1 MLLQPSRYG
10 FLHLFSCA
18 MVAGAFCAS
27 AAHAALN
34 ITPPQ
39 LAPDQNGIIATEV
52 KSSLTTPSRWSVRVI
67 VWDPTAKEPA
77 NRNPAPAAVPIST
90 SGAAAA
96 VSPAKSS
103 AAVLPQS
110 ATSPATSAAAS
121 ALGTAAAPL
130 GVDISPRFFS
140 LAPAGRQVIRARVSD
155 RTRHYRLL
163 IEQIPDDSLSS
174 QGVNFRFRF
183 SLPIFRSS
191 QDPLIPR
198 GIVIQ

>member
-1 MLLQPSRYG
+1 MLLQPSRHG

-18 MVAGAFCAS
+18 MVAGAFSAS

-77 NRNPAPAAVPIST
+77 NRNPAPAAVPIS
-90 SGAAAA
+90 
-96 VSPAKSS
+96 
-103 AAVLPQS
+103 
-110 ATSPATSAAAS
+110 AS

>member
-1 MLLQPSRYG
+1 MLLQPS
-10 FLHLFSCA
+10 LNTLFRLLLST
-18 MVAGAFCAS
+18 MVAGACLIS
-27 AAHAALN
+27 PSQAALN

-52 KSSLTTPSRWSVRVI
+52 KSSLTMPSRWSVRV
-67 VWDPTAKEPA
+67 VAWDPTTKEPT
-77 NRNPAPAAVPIST
+77 NNSPTPAAQPVST
-90 SGAAAA
+90 TPS
-96 VSPAKSS
+96 
-103 AAVLPQS
+103 LPS
-110 ATSPATSAAAS
+110 LSAAATGS
-121 ALGTAAAPL
+121 ALATAATPL

-140 LAPAGRQVIRARVSD
+140 LPPSGRQVIRARVTD
-155 RTRHYRLL
+155 RSRYYRLL
-163 IEQIPDDSLSS
+163 IEQIPDDSPTS

>member
-1 MLLQPSRYG
+1 MLLQPSRHG
-10 FLHLFSCA
+10 LLHLFSCA
-18 MVAGAFCAS
+18 MVAGAFYAS
-27 AAHAALN
+27 AAHAGLN

-52 KSSLTTPSRWSVRVI
+52 KSSLTTPSRWSVRV
-67 VWDPTAKEPA
+67 VAWDPTARDPV
-77 NRNPAPAAVPIST
+77 NRKTAPAPVPIST
-90 SGAAAA
+90 SDTA
-96 VSPAKSS
+96 SS
-103 AAVLPQS
+103 A
-110 ATSPATSAAAS
+110 TT
-121 ALGTAAAPL
+121 ALGTAATPL

-155 RTRHYRLL
+155 RSQHYRLL

-183 SLPIFRSS
+183 SLPIFRSN